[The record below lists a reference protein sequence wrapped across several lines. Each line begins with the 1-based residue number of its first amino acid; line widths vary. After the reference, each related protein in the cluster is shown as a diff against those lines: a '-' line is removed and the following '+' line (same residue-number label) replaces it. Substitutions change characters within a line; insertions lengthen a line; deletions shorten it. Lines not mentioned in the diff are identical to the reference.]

1 MKNVNSILDHSCLE
15 VPACFEEKR
24 EHMERSMEKWSGRRS
39 KKKKKKATQRKQKIN
54 SRDKGIVVD
63 KKKKELAKTKMRT
76 HIYNAPS
83 LWQSAWLFFPS

>member
-39 KKKKKKATQRKQKIN
+39 KKKKKATQRKQIIN

-63 KKKKELAKTKMRT
+63 KKKKRACQDENSYT
-76 HIYNAPS
+76 H
-83 LWQSAWLFFPS
+83 L

>member
-39 KKKKKKATQRKQKIN
+39 KKKKKKATQRKQIIN

-63 KKKKELAKTKMRT
+63 KKKKRACQDENAYT
-76 HIYNAPS
+76 H
-83 LWQSAWLFFPS
+83 L

>member
-1 MKNVNSILDHSCLE
+1 MFRRKERTHGKKYGE
-15 VPACFEEKR
+15 
-24 EHMERSMEKWSGRRS
+24 MEWRS
-39 KKKKKKATQRKQKIN
+39 KKKEKKATQRKQIIS